1 MKKNVLKIRLLASVL
16 AAALML
22 TACSTSSGSKSDR
35 DDDDDDE
42 VVEETEEEETEPTE
56 TPTPTPE
63 PTDTPTPTPEP
74 ETWFDSQGLSITPQG
89 DFTYTTEWIMW
100 SDDYSI
106 GSREPGTSFEMP
118 ANFTITETTD
128 GVADGYKKLIGTYTD
143 DWASFFYSYTPIVS
157 YDTSLGS
164 VKPSTWISAFDRYTG
179 VSFEPGD
186 VTIPIEYEG
195 KTYDVMCQFD
205 FDYDYDYDEGH
216 LVDIF
221 TCTVI
226 CPVDYDGTVF
236 HIGCGRTYS
245 AELGA
250 NDDEPYE
257 SIDYSSPL
265 MLDEFPFYGSE
276 FPHVY
281 FSLSNE

>member
-1 MKKNVLKIRLLASVL
+1 MVKLAGISKEVP
-16 AAALML
+16 
-22 TACSTSSGSKSDR
+22 GSLD
-35 DDDDDDE
+35 
-42 VVEETEEEETEPTE
+42 
-56 TPTPTPE
+56 
-63 PTDTPTPTPEP
+63 
-74 ETWFDSQGLSITPQG
+74 
-89 DFTYTTEWIMW
+89 
-100 SDDYSI
+100 
-106 GSREPGTSFEMP
+106 
-118 ANFTITETTD
+118 
-128 GVADGYKKLIGTYTD
+128 
-143 DWASFFYSYTPIVS
+143 
-157 YDTSLGS
+157 
-164 VKPSTWISAFDRYTG
+164 
-179 VSFEPGD
+179 
-186 VTIPIEYEG
+186 PIEYEG